1 MADVEAVVTA
11 VVAEAVVDPE
21 AVVAAAVEAAEVD
34 QSRTELDSLL
44 KLKI

>member
-1 MADVEAVVTA
+1 VTA